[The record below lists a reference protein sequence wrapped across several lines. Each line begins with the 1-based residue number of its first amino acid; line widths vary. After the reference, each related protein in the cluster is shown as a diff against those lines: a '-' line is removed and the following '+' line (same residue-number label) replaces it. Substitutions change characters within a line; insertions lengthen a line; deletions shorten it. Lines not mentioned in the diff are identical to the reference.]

1 MGLAVLLLAIVSP
14 IDYWADDYFFV
25 HVIAAAL
32 SHGTRCGRLERSR
45 TKLVDPGHGPRNGSS
60 ASKTKTE
67 LTPTATPPNTSVR

>member
-45 TKLVDPGHGPRNGSS
+45 TELVDPGHGPRNAQQCIENKDRAHSHRN
-60 ASKTKTE
+60 
-67 LTPTATPPNTSVR
+67 TPQHVG